1 MQVPTIHVHQGD
13 LPRSVVFKESVAV
26 DTETMGLVPNR
37 DRLCV
42 VQLSDGSGVCHLV
55 QIRKDQDPTYLKE
68 VLIDP
73 KLLKIFHFARFDI
86 ATIYQSLGILTQPI
100 YCTKVASRLTRNF
113 SPRHGLK
120 NLISDLLGVEISKQQ
135 RSSDWGADVLT
146 KEQQSYAATDVL
158 YLHKLKDILDGL
170 LERENRGHLAKSC
183 FEFLPTVAQIDLLGY
198 QDLELLRHD

>member
-55 QIRKDQDPTYLKE
+55 QIRKNQEPTYLNE
-68 VLIDP
+68 LLTDSN
-73 KLLKIFHFARFDI
+73 LLKIFHFARFDI

-120 NLISDLLGVEISKQQ
+120 NLISDLLGIEISKQQ

-158 YLHKLKDILDGL
+158 YLHKLKEILDGL
-170 LERENRGHLAKSC
+170 LEREGRGHLAQAC

>member
-1 MQVPTIHVHQGD
+1 MQIPEIHVHRGD
-13 LPRSVVFKESVAV
+13 LPRTIKFKESVAV

-55 QIRKDQDPTYLKE
+55 QILRGTDPVYLKE
-68 VLIDP
+68 ILQDKSI
-73 KLLKIFHFARFDI
+73 LKIFHFARFDV
-86 ATIYQSLGILTQPI
+86 ATIFQSLGILTTPI
-100 YCTKVASRLTRNF
+100 YCTKIASRLTRNF

-135 RSSDWGADVLT
+135 RSSDWGADTLT
-146 KEQQSYAATDVL
+146 KEQQAYAATDVL
-158 YLHKLKDILDGL
+158 YLHRLKIILDEL
-170 LERENRGHLAKSC
+170 LEREGRGHLAQAC
-183 FEFLPTVAQIDLLGY
+183 FDFLPTVAQLDLLGY